1 MNVEHRPRA
10 VVLPGAAEPRWA
22 ALADVLLC
30 RAALVARVAFDHRPD
45 PLAGLKVDNEDLVRL
60 LGELPGLREAD
71 PALIAAIEEEMSAAV
86 GQARDL
92 FLAASSEIDIFSR
105 IVRFA
110 QLSALEA
117 QVLAVACAVEVD
129 PRRQKVVGYLND
141 DVSQRRLTLF
151 TLELLFSEY
160 PDVWLAAGPG
170 SGLRRAALLVP
181 PEPGPLSSVVIAPS
195 STVIWW
201 LNDDYTKD
209 PELPAGVEVADD
221 AGEARGS
228 GSKRQKARVVLVP
241 GGDAVRR
248 RHAAAGAIGRLLI
261 SPLPDSPAAWDA
273 LVRQATLEE
282 RGVLLELSSPL
293 PPQARARISSASHLC
308 WALGSREELPL
319 ECLPLLPWEE
329 LSVPEPTAT
338 DEELQAALEGLIS
351 SEPGKPGLSCGRAS
365 EPSADR
371 APGAS
376 RPLSASF
383 GLDLSAEQLE
393 LVRRALPG
401 LGGDLS
407 AAGRRLAAG
416 HISALASRARPSRCW
431 EDLVL
436 DPERKARLRQV
447 IIRCRHRRK
456 VFGEWGFSPLPSAGV
471 VALFSGPPGTG
482 KTLAA
487 EIIAGELGF
496 DLYKVDLAA
505 VVSKWV
511 GETEKNLSAIF
522 DAAEA
527 SNAVLFFDEADALFA
542 KRSEVSDAHDRY
554 ANIEVAHLL
563 QRLERH
569 NGLVIMATN
578 LATNI
583 DPAFLRRVTVSVDFP
598 MPEEAERRG
607 IWERSLPAGAPCKD
621 LDIGLLARLFKLSGG
636 SIRNAALT
644 AAFLAA
650 DRSGP
655 ITMECM
661 AEAVKLELRKLGRLV
676 NPEEFGPYS
685 SVVQSPS

>member
-1 MNVEHRPRA
+1 VPT
-10 VVLPGAAEPRWA
+10 AAQPTWA

-45 PLAGLKVDNEDLVRL
+45 PLAGLKVDNDDLARL
-60 LGELPGLREAD
+60 LAELPGLQQAD
-71 PALIAAIEEEMSAAV
+71 PALIAAVEQETSASV

-92 FLAASSEIDIFSR
+92 FFAASSEFDVFSR

-110 QLSALEA
+110 QLSSLEA

-141 DVSQRRLTLF
+141 DVTQRRVTLF
-151 TLELLFSEY
+151 TLKLLFPEY
-160 PDVWLAAGPG
+160 PDVWLAAGPA

-181 PEPGPLSSVVIAPS
+181 PEPGPLSSVVVAPS
-195 STVIWW
+195 PTVVWW
-201 LNDDYTKD
+201 LNGDYTKD
-209 PELPAGVEVADD
+209 PDLPPGAED
-221 AGEARGS
+221 AAPLGEPGGRHPDNGAARI
-228 GSKRQKARVVLVP
+228 VLVP
-241 GGDAVRR
+241 GGDSVRR
-248 RHAAAGAIGRLLI
+248 RQAATAAIGRLLV
-261 SPLPDSPAAWDA
+261 SPLPESQAAWDA
-273 LVRQATLEE
+273 LIRQATLEE
-282 RGVLLELSSPL
+282 RGVLLELSGPL
-293 PPQARARISSASHLC
+293 APQAKGRISSASHLY

-319 ECLPLLPWEE
+319 ECLPLLPWVE
-329 LSVPEPTAT
+329 LTVPEPAAT
-338 DEELQAALEGLIS
+338 DEELQAALSGLVGAGAGNPGS
-351 SEPGKPGLSCGRAS
+351 SAGQGRRHS
-365 EPSADR
+365 SSK
-371 APGAS
+371 APGAVQAVS
-376 RPLSASF
+376 NGF

-401 LGGDLS
+401 VGGDLK
-407 AAGRRLAAG
+407 AAGRRLGAG
-416 HISALASRARPSRCW
+416 HLSTLASRARPCRSW
-431 EDLVL
+431 DDLVL
-436 DPERKARLRQV
+436 DPERTARLRQV
-447 IIRCRHRRK
+447 VARCRHRRR

-487 EIIAGELGF
+487 EIIAGELGL

-527 SNAVLFFDEADALFA
+527 SNAALFFDEADALFA

-554 ANIEVAHLL
+554 ANLEVAHLL

-569 NGLVIMATN
+569 NGLVVMATN

-598 MPEEAERRG
+598 MPEEAERRA
-607 IWERSLPAGAPCKD
+607 IWERSLPAGAPCQD
-621 LDIGLLARLFKLSGG
+621 LDVALLARLFKLSGG

-655 ITMECM
+655 VTMECVV
-661 AEAVKLELRKLGRLV
+661 EAVQLELRKLGRLV

-685 SVVQSPS
+685 SLVQGSGLPKGAM